1 MLSVLSFI
9 IVCCDV
15 ISVLVY
21 VYIVVS
27 LPVRKRST
35 FLTFPKNTRNP
46 KSARTVQMERART
59 RESAKRQMQRVD
71 AMTRDRRQIS
81 MVQLVVAALMTWTT
95 MLEMR
100 HMMMG
105 MKFKPLAWA

>member
-1 MLSVLSFI
+1 M
-9 IVCCDV
+9 
-15 ISVLVY
+15 LVY

-27 LPVRKRST
+27 LPVRKRIT

-46 KSARTVQMERART
+46 NGARTGQMKRERA
-59 RESAKRQMQRVD
+59 RESAKRQMQRVEALTSD
-71 AMTRDRRQIS
+71 KRQRT

-95 MLEMR
+95 MLEML